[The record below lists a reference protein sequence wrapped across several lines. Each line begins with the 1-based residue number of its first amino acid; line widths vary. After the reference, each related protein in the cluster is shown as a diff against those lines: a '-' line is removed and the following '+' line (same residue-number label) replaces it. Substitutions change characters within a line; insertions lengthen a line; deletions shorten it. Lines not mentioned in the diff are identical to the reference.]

1 MARFVSPAEN
11 TPRSAYRVALSQN
24 VVLPDSEARPFTVQ
38 SLSENKALIVP
49 LLLLKRPT
57 VRGVHIQALKV

>member
-1 MARFVSPAEN
+1 
-11 TPRSAYRVALSQN
+11 
-24 VVLPDSEARPFTVQ
+24 VVLPDSEARPSIVQ

-57 VRGVHIQALKV
+57 VRGVHIQALKVSFPS